1 MFSYRAG
8 RPFWK
13 FFARIGC
20 PIVVR
25 ASVLWDSEVRVFV
38 AQSEDLLPDFG
49 CVAESPTWERLH
61 KELSLVLNDAFE
73 SIFGKA
79 NKEPTFEPLPSFAQ

>member
-25 ASVLWDSEVRVFV
+25 VSVLWDSEAGVFV

-49 CVAESPTWERLH
+49 CVAESPTWEGLH
-61 KELSLVLNDAFE
+61 KELSLVLDDAFE

-79 NKEPTFEPLPSFAQ
+79 NKEPTFEPLLSFAQ